1 MARSLTALWF
11 LLAPVLA
18 VPPAGAEP
26 FAFHETFD
34 APFDASRFTTPI
46 PNKNTSVRDGV
57 LRTRGESGGKYPPM
71 VYLPVAGRDLEIRF
85 RYRHA
90 GPGGWLWFFVD
101 GDDGFGSVDHLLRV
115 KLQRNLVELQVD
127 GHTKDPGHPL
137 IQKNGRPAD
146 PVSGA
151 FRTNEILPAT
161 RLDLSDSAWREVR
174 LVFTGKTVTI
184 SLDGARWTETLGRPG
199 FAETKRKL
207 LWMQNGG
214 ADGIEIDEISVK
226 ETPAKAQ

>member
-1 MARSLTALWF
+1 
-11 LLAPVLA
+11 
-18 VPPAGAEP
+18 
-26 FAFHETFD
+26 
-34 APFDASRFTTPI
+34 
-46 PNKNTSVRDGV
+46 
-57 LRTRGESGGKYPPM
+57 M

-174 LVFTGKTVTI
+174 SSSPGK
-184 SLDGARWTETLGRPG
+184 
-199 FAETKRKL
+199 
-207 LWMQNGG
+207 Q
-214 ADGIEIDEISVK
+214 
-226 ETPAKAQ
+226 